1 MLIVKPLL
9 GGHPLL
15 SWHLEKS
22 RRCPSHTTEEAAR
35 GPLPPYPAPPPP
47 RSPSPQE
54 SSRELS
60 CRIRHTMW
68 KCSPSSLLNWFG
80 RVRIHDNNKMK
91 PNLSLVH
98 AQNVKQFSRKQKV
111 SESLRNISC
120 RPEARN
126 VSSLNIS
133 SERKWGSTQ
142 RKHSFLK
149 E

>member
-15 SWHLEKS
+15 SWHLERS

-35 GPLPPYPAPPPP
+35 ALFLPTPPPP
-47 RSPSPQE
+47 LRSPSPQE
-54 SSRELS
+54 SSGELS

-98 AQNVKQFSRKQKV
+98 AQNGKQFSRKQKV
-111 SESLRNISC
+111 SESLRNIFC